1 MPDLLMPKL
10 GLTMTEATLTEWLK
24 REGDYVREGEPLFIF
39 ETDKSTLEF
48 EAPTSGI
55 LTRILVKAG
64 ETVPVY
70 TVVGVIGEPSQ
81 GAAPD
86 STPDSAAVSAQSAVS
101 NGSEAIPAP
110 EGTSRVRATP
120 RAKRLARQHG
130 IDLSAI
136 RGSGEFGRIHEADVR
151 AAISKS
157 PAATPLARR
166 VAQAHALDL
175 TTVQGSGRDG
185 KILRADVEAQLAA
198 QAAEAAQ
205 SAEIAPFTPIRALT
219 ARRMAQS
226 HAEVAPV
233 TLTTEADAL
242 NLVAAREQ
250 LSALLGEKLS
260 YNALFIA
267 VAARALREYPD
278 LNATFTPNGLRHNAA
293 INIGL
298 AVDTERG
305 LIVPVVPNADE
316 RALDDIHHRLKALI
330 ERAQAGKSLP
340 ADLEGGTFT
349 ITNLG
354 AFEVDLFTP
363 IVVLPQVAILGVG
376 RIVEKVVPHDGT
388 IVIRPRLALSL
399 TFDHR
404 AVDGAPAARFF
415 KRLKAL
421 IENPL
426 ALLLSGRR

>member
-10 GLTMTEATLTEWLK
+10 GLTMTEATLSEWLK
-24 REGDYVREGEPLFIF
+24 NEGDYVREGEPLFIF

-48 EAPTSGI
+48 EAPASGI
-55 LTRILVKAG
+55 LTRIVVKAG
-64 ETVPVY
+64 QTVPVY
-70 TVVGVIGEPSQ
+70 TVIGVIDE
-81 GAAPD
+81 ARRE
-86 STPDSAAVSAQSAVS
+86 TP
-101 NGSEAIPAP
+101 PAP
-110 EGTSRVRATP
+110 EGHLTRRPRATP

-130 IDLSAI
+130 IHLSAV
-136 RGSGEFGRIHEADVR
+136 RGSGELGRIHEADVR
-151 AAISKS
+151 AALSKA

-166 VAQAHALDL
+166 MAQAHALDL
-175 TTVQGSGRDG
+175 STVQGSGRDG
-185 KILRADVEAQLAA
+185 KIRRADIEAQLSA
-198 QAAEAAQ
+198 QVAEAGA
-205 SAEIAPFTPIRALT
+205 ANAPEIEPFTPIRALT

-226 HAEVAPV
+226 AAEVAPV
-233 TLTTEADAL
+233 TLTTEADAAG
-242 NLVAAREQ
+242 LVALREQ
-250 LSALLGEKLS
+250 LSALMGEKLS

-267 VAARALREYPD
+267 AAARALREFPA
-278 LNATFTPNGLRHNAA
+278 LNAAFTPQGLRHNAA

-305 LIVPVVPNADE
+305 LLVPVVPNADQ
-316 RALDDIHHRLKALI
+316 RLLDDIHQTLKGLI

-354 AFEVDLFTP
+354 AFEIDLFTP

-376 RIVEKVVPHDGT
+376 RIVEKVVPQDGQ

-404 AVDGAPAARFF
+404 ALDGAPAARFL

-421 IENPL
+421 LENPL
-426 ALLLSGRR
+426 GLLLRGSAVR